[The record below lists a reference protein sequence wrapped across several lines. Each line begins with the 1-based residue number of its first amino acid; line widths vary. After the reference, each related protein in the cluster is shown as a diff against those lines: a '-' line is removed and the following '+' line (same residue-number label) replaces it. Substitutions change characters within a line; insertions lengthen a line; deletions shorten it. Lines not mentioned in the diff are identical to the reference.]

1 MYVVYFQSLAFQP
14 ANPDGTAAGKEE
26 VVLRGDPVPEYV
38 LPFQLSALS
47 AAGMIVEVGDKP
59 DPRIRPLEAEPL
71 PPVSADNPPGPIP
84 ALANLSGDP
93 DDLGSTEAPEPLEK
107 PKPND
112 SRAAWEAY
120 GVSLGMNQFELEAEP
135 NKAAVIDAVNARDNS

>member
-1 MYVVYFQSLAFQP
+1 MYVVYSSALAFQP
-14 ANPDGTAAGKEE
+14 TNTDGTSAGDEE
-26 VVLRGDPVPEYV
+26 VVKRGDPVPGYV
-38 LPFQLSALS
+38 LPFQINALAS
-47 AAGMIVEVGDKP
+47 AGMIVEVGDNRDHGIQP
-59 DPRIRPLEAEPL
+59 VEAEPF

-84 ALANLSGDP
+84 ALGSLTGDP
-93 DDLGSTEAPEPLEK
+93 ETPAAPAEPVEK

-120 GVSLGMNQFELEAEP
+120 GVSIGMDQLELEAEP